1 MKSLPYR
8 DGRELL
14 ILICIG
20 LFIYLFMWKCEV
32 NITENQR
39 IILVFFIIF
48 KMQNGA
54 RCLNYLVG

>member
-1 MKSLPYR
+1 
-8 DGRELL
+8 
-14 ILICIG
+14 
-20 LFIYLFMWKCEV
+20 MWKCEV